1 MAKIVSIIN
10 HKGGVGKT
18 ATAANLGAA
27 LQIRG
32 KRVLLID
39 MDAQS
44 NLTDCLGVST
54 ELDDTIY
61 QAMRGYIPL
70 PIVKNEDGLDIVPS
84 CLDMSAIEMEIMQ
97 KYAREQILHKLISQ
111 VQEQYDYILID
122 CPPSLIYTDYQRD
135 DCFGLHHYPRRSRIL
150 SNARNGQANKR
161 HPGSKK
167 QPESKTAYFWNT
179 DYQIRQ
185 TEKFQPGYTRDNP

>member
-122 CPPSLIYTDYQRD
+122 CPPSLSILTINAMTAS
-135 DCFGLHHYPRRSRIL
+135 DCIIIPVEAEYLAMREWAG
-150 SNARNGQANKR
+150 
-161 HPGSKK
+161 
-167 QPESKTAYFWNT
+167 
-179 DYQIRQ
+179 
-185 TEKFQPGYTRDNP
+185 

>member
-61 QAMRGYIPL
+61 QAMRGYSPA
-70 PIVKNEDGLDIVPS
+70 S
-84 CLDMSAIEMEIMQ
+84 
-97 KYAREQILHKLISQ
+97 
-111 VQEQYDYILID
+111 D
-122 CPPSLIYTDYQRD
+122 C
-135 DCFGLHHYPRRSRIL
+135 
-150 SNARNGQANKR
+150 K
-161 HPGSKK
+161 
-167 QPESKTAYFWNT
+167 E
-179 DYQIRQ
+179 
-185 TEKFQPGYTRDNP
+185 